1 MAEPALRNESPSE
14 AGQSTGPD
22 RPGPVVR
29 LSGITK
35 RYGGALA
42 LTSVDFDVF
51 PGEIHALLGENGAG
65 KSTLAKIVSGATMAD
80 EGTMEFDGRERRF
93 NVPGEATAAGVAM
106 VYQETSLVD
115 SMTVAQN
122 LFLGNE
128 KIFNRLSPL
137 NIAARE
143 LLESHNFHIRP
154 EVTVGSLGAAQKSMV
169 EIARAVHRNAKLVI
183 LDEPTASVTPEEK
196 QQLFLSMQNLK
207 RRGVGIIFISHNIE
221 EALSEADRI
230 TVLRDGEVQAT
241 LPTTELSRDKIVRL
255 MVGRDV
261 EYTRRPAVREPGRVP
276 VLEVD
281 DLTVGNI
288 VRNMSFS
295 VFPGEIV
302 GIAGLVGAG
311 RTETA
316 MVVCGAMKRRRLHG
330 GEVRLE
336 GRPVRY
342 RTPRR
347 AFKDG
352 IAYITE
358 DRKAAGFFSHLTISD
373 NVYLGHL
380 SSARRLPPLS
390 TPGKRKRLVAKLVDR
405 FRIRALD
412 PARAKLVE
420 LSGGNQQ
427 KVVLAKG
434 LTRMPKV
441 AILDEPTRGVDV
453 GAIEE
458 IHALI
463 RELAEAGVAVVVI
476 SSYLPEI
483 LAVSDRILVARAGR
497 IVAEFET
504 AEASEEKIMFAAV
517 H

>member
-1 MAEPALRNESPSE
+1 MAEPALHSDTRPEPVGSAGSTPSE
-14 AGQSTGPD
+14 
-22 RPGPVVR
+22 PVVR

-35 RYGGALA
+35 RYGGAMA
-42 LTSVDFDVF
+42 LRNVDFEVF
-51 PGEIHALLGENGAG
+51 PGEVHALLGENGAG
-65 KSTLAKIVSGATMAD
+65 KSTLAKIIAGATLAD
-80 EGTMEFDGRERRF
+80 EGTMVFDGQERRF
-93 NVPGEATAAGVAM
+93 TIPAEATAAGVAM

-128 KIFNRLSPL
+128 KVFNRLSPL

-154 EVTVGSLGAAQKSMV
+154 EVTVGSLGAAQKQMV

-196 QQLFLSMQNLK
+196 QQLFLSMRNLK

-221 EALSEADRI
+221 EALGEADRI
-230 TVLRDGEVQAT
+230 TVLRDGELQAT
-241 LPTTELSRDKIVRL
+241 RPTGELDRDQIVRL
-255 MVGRDV
+255 MVGREV
-261 EYTRRPAVREPGRVP
+261 EYTRRPPNREPGRVP
-276 VLEVD
+276 VLEID

-288 VRNMSFS
+288 VHNMTFS
-295 VFPGEIV
+295 VYPGEIV

-316 MVVCGAMKRRRLHG
+316 QVVCGATKRRRLHG

-358 DRKAAGFFSHLTISD
+358 DRKAAGFFSHLTIAD

-380 SSARRLPPLS
+380 SAAKRMPPLS
-390 TPGKRKRLVAKLVDR
+390 TPGQRKRLVARLVDR

-412 PARAKLVE
+412 PVRAKLVE

-458 IHALI
+458 IHALV
-463 RELAEAGVAVVVI
+463 RELADAGVAVVVI

-497 IVAEFET
+497 IVAEFDT
-504 AEASEEKIMFAAV
+504 AEATEEKIMFAAV

>member
-1 MAEPALRNESPSE
+1 MPFAARAPEGLSVAEPI
-14 AGQSTGPD
+14 
-22 RPGPVVR
+22 VR

-42 LTSVDFDVF
+42 LRDVDFDVY
-51 PGEIHALLGENGAG
+51 PGEIHALVGENGAG
-65 KSTLAKIVSGATMAD
+65 KSTLAKIIAGATTAD
-80 EGTMEFDGRERRF
+80 EGTLVFDGQERRF
-93 NVPGEATAAGVAM
+93 AIPAEATAAGITM

-115 SMTVAQN
+115 SMSVAQN

-128 KIFNRLSPL
+128 KMFNRLSPL

-154 EVTVGSLGAAQKSMV
+154 EASVGSLGAAQKQMV

-196 QQLFLSMQNLK
+196 HQLFLSMRHLK

-221 EALSEADRI
+221 EALNEADRI
-230 TVLRDGEVQAT
+230 TVLRDGELQAT
-241 LPTTELSRDKIVRL
+241 KPTPELDRDQIVRM

-261 EYTRRPAVREPGRVP
+261 EYTRRSAGRDP
-276 VLEVD
+276 DRDPILEVD
-281 DLTVGNI
+281 DVTMGTV

-295 VFPGEIV
+295 VYRGEVV

-316 MVVCGAMKRRRLHG
+316 MVVCGATKRRRLHG

-347 AFKDG
+347 ALRDG

-358 DRKAAGFFSHLTISD
+358 DRKAAGFFSHLTIAD
-373 NVYLGHL
+373 NIHLGHI
-380 SSARRLPPLS
+380 SSARRLPPTS
-390 TPGKRKRLVAKLVDR
+390 TPGQRRKVAARLVDR

-412 PARAKLVE
+412 PTKAKLVE

-441 AILDEPTRGVDV
+441 AVLDEPTRGVDV

-458 IHALI
+458 IHALV
-463 RELAEAGVAVVVI
+463 RELADAGVAVVVI

-483 LAVSDRILVARAGR
+483 LAVSDRILVARAGH
-497 IVAEFET
+497 IVAEFDS
-504 AEASEEKIMFAAV
+504 AEATEENIMFAAV

>member
-1 MAEPALRNESPSE
+1 LTVAEA
-14 AGQSTGPD
+14 
-22 RPGPVVR
+22 VVQ

-42 LTSVDFDVF
+42 LRGVDFEVY
-51 PGEIHALLGENGAG
+51 PGEIHALVGENGAG
-65 KSTLAKIVSGATMAD
+65 KSTLAKIVAGATTAD
-80 EGTMEFDGRERRF
+80 EGTMVFDGEERRF
-93 NVPGEATAAGVAM
+93 TIPAEATAAGIAM

-154 EVTVGSLGAAQKSMV
+154 EAPVASLGAAQKQMV

-196 QQLFLSMQNLK
+196 HQLFLSMRHLK

-221 EALSEADRI
+221 EALTEADRI
-230 TVLRDGEVQAT
+230 TVLRDGELQAT
-241 LPTTELSRDKIVRL
+241 KPTAELDRDKIVRM
-255 MVGRDV
+255 MVGREV
-261 EYTRRPAVREPGRVP
+261 EYTRRPPGREPDRDP
-276 VLEVD
+276 ILEID
-281 DLTVGNI
+281 DVTMGQA

-295 VFPGEIV
+295 VFGGEIV

-316 MVVCGAMKRRRLHG
+316 LVVCGAIKRRRLHG

-347 AFKDG
+347 ALRDG

-358 DRKAAGFFSHLTISD
+358 DRKAAGFFSHLTIAD
-373 NVYLGHL
+373 NIYLGHL
-380 SSARRLPPLS
+380 SSARRMPPTS
-390 TPGKRKRLVAKLVDR
+390 TPGQRKKLASRLVDR
-405 FRIRALD
+405 FRIRALN
-412 PARAKLVE
+412 PTKAKLVE

-427 KVVLAKG
+427 KVVLGRVFDRDLAV
-434 LTRMPKV
+434 LV
-441 AILDEPTRGVDV
+441 LSEPTRGIDV
-453 GAIEE
+453 ATKSEIYRVMQERAEMGAAI
-458 IHALI
+458 I
-463 RELAEAGVAVVVI
+463 VI
-476 SSYLPEI
+476 SSEVPQLLGIADRVLVFFRGRIRGEFAAAG
-483 LAVSDRILVARAGR
+483 LAAEQVTHVAVSGTHW
-497 IVAEFET
+497 EP
-504 AEASEEKIMFAAV
+504 AS
-517 H
+517 

>member
-1 MAEPALRNESPSE
+1 MAEPALRNESRPE
-14 AGQSTGPD
+14 PPQPAGGA
-22 RPGPVVR
+22 RPEPVVR

-42 LTSVDFDVF
+42 LNKVDFDVV
-51 PGEIHALLGENGAG
+51 PGEVHALLGENGAG
-65 KSTLAKIVSGATMAD
+65 KSTLAKIIAGATTAD
-80 EGTMEFDGRERRF
+80 EGTMEFDGQERRF
-93 NVPGEATAAGVAM
+93 GAPGEATAAGVAM

-128 KIFNRLSPL
+128 KLFNRLSPL

-154 EVTVGSLGAAQKSMV
+154 EVTVGSLGAAQKQMV

-230 TVLRDGEVQAT
+230 TVLRDGELQAT
-241 LPTTELSRDKIVRL
+241 RPTAELSRDKIVRA

-261 EYTRRPAVREPGRVP
+261 EYTRRPPSRDAGRVP

-281 DLTVGNI
+281 DLTVGN
-288 VRNMSFS
+288 VVHNMSFS
-295 VFPGEIV
+295 VYAGEIV

-336 GRPVRY
+336 GRPLRY

-358 DRKAAGFFSHLTISD
+358 DRKAAGFFSHLTIAD
-373 NVYLGHL
+373 NIYLGHL
-380 SSARRLPPLS
+380 SSAKRMPPLS
-390 TPGKRKRLVAKLVDR
+390 TPVQRKRLVAKLVDR

-458 IHALI
+458 IHALV
-463 RELAEAGVAVVVI
+463 RELADAGVAVVVI

-483 LAVSDRILVARAGR
+483 LALSDRILVARAGR